1 MPSESETLWYL
12 SDKPVTELDQV
23 DELNILRT
31 WSQENGLGSADF
43 WERYMSEVSFFQS
56 EQPNYKTIWMVLCEI
71 LFSLN
76 RPHDQQGGF
85 GNGDVTNFWWYK
97 HRADDESYLVYDEE
111 DIKYGWV
118 LYLDIE
124 SAPGVTELVVGQ
136 VALFNGE
143 AVFRKDIPMI
153 FKGEGPDGGGTEEQ
167 TAFQPA
173 GIEVDKPTTPIDIP
187 LFPKWSDKIKEKFHR
202 SDNKDMSNWDKSLN
216 NWQKEFQI
224 ALAS

>member
-23 DELNILRT
+23 DEPSTLRT
-31 WSQENGLGSADF
+31 WSQEHGLGSADF
-43 WERYMSEVSFFQS
+43 WEKYTAEASFFQS

-76 RPHDQQGGF
+76 RSHDSEKGF
-85 GNGDVTNFWWYK
+85 GNGEVTNYWWYK
-97 HRADDESYLVYDEE
+97 HRASDESYLVYDKE
-111 DIKYGWV
+111 DVKYGWV

-124 SAPGVTELVVGQ
+124 SAPGVSELVVGQ

-143 AVFRKDIPMI
+143 EVFRKDIPMI

-167 TAFQPA
+167 ATFQP
-173 GIEVDKPTTPIDIP
+173 GGVELDKPSTPIDIP
-187 LFPKWSDKIKEKFHR
+187 SFPKWSDKIKEKFHR
-202 SDNKDMSNWDKSLN
+202 SDDKDMSNWDKSLD
-216 NWQKEFQI
+216 NWQTELQI